1 MACGTMSESVVQLK
15 ALRFAY
21 GRREVLAGVDLDV
34 PKGSIFG
41 FLGRNGA
48 GKTTTIKLL
57 LGLLRPTSGE
67 CRVLGYDSVR
77 DRLAVRRAVGYM
89 AEDQRMYGWMT
100 VAEIIRWVASLYP
113 VWDDGLVDSLRE
125 GAGLDPG
132 AKVKT
137 LSKGQNTSLALL
149 LALGHR
155 PELVILD
162 DPTLGLD
169 PIARKEFLRYVIDLL
184 QGRGITVFFSS
195 HLLYEI
201 EPVADTI
208 AILDGGVIVKSG
220 ATDVIREGVR
230 RFLLTPRAEADLTSL
245 GGILDVTVGTG
256 GVSITVEDC
265 DDHRRA
271 AVRELS
277 ANGCQEIALN
287 LDEVFEAYVIGNRG
301 RSATA
306 DSTLAASVSG
316 EVSGTP

>member
-1 MACGTMSESVVQLK
+1 MACGTMSEPAIQLK

-21 GRREVLAGVDLDV
+21 GRREVLSGVDLEV
-34 PKGSIFG
+34 PQGSIFG

-57 LGLLRPTSGE
+57 LGLLRPGNGE
-67 CRVLGYDSVR
+67 CRVLGLDSVK

-100 VAEIIRWVASLYP
+100 VAEIIHWVASLYP
-113 VWDDGLVDSLRE
+113 VWDDALVESLRDA
-125 GAGLDPG
+125 AGLDPG

-208 AILDGGVIVKSG
+208 AILDRGVIVKSG

-230 RFLLTPRAEADLTSL
+230 RFLLAPRPGADLASP
-245 GGILDVTVGTG
+245 GGILDVTAGTG

-265 DDHRRA
+265 DDRRRA

-277 ANGCQEIALN
+277 TNGCQEVALN
-287 LDEVFEAYVIGNRG
+287 LDEIFEAYVIGNRG
-301 RSATA
+301 RGAGA
-306 DSTLAASVSG
+306 GAGSTTSV
-316 EVSGTP
+316 